1 MKRPQRS
8 ISAIST
14 AAEANGMCLLEVV
27 NFVSDCDVPFESML
41 EGLLQGLLANIVPDL
56 LNEILEGIKQS
67 SCGCQRDRALSGKE
81 CRITSC
87 SLKSA
92 PRTASLTTITGA
104 KTCLLSMGS
113 LRGTDGKGAQKRL
126 IEAQSPVAQVRPPR
140 SRAFV
145 CGSE

>member
-14 AAEANGMCLLEVV
+14 AAEANGVCLLEVV

-126 IEAQSPVAQVRPPR
+126 IEAQSHVAQVRPPR